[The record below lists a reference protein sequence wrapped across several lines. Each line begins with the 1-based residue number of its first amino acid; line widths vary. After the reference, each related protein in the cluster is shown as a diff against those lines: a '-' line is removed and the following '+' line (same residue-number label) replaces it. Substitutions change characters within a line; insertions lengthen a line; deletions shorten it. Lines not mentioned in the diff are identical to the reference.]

1 MISIIGSNWFSECL
15 IFSQVKEKTV
25 AARRSGV
32 KTIIFPLANK
42 RDYDELPPHVQE
54 GLEVHFVDHYSEIFD
69 LAFNIKPEGEKQLA
83 IVETELASP
92 VSLAS

>member
-1 MISIIGSNWFSECL
+1 MISIIGSNWFSGCL

-42 RDYDELPPHVQE
+42 RDYDELPAHVQE

-69 LAFNIKPEGEKQLA
+69 LAFDIKPESEKQLA